1 MLQMVEMDLHLQL
14 EDMHLEM
21 ECLFPRR
28 LALQLT
34 KLICLYLIKPP
45 QKRWL
50 LSKEIPQIMQHNPG
64 KDCTQVSWRLEENFS
79 RIVSIQHFQ
88 VYKQRW

>member
-1 MLQMVEMDLHLQL
+1 MVEMDLLLQL

-34 KLICLYLIKPP
+34 IFFGYIVTYYLIKPP

-50 LSKEIPQIMQHNPG
+50 LSKEIPQILQHNPG
-64 KDCTQVSWRLEENFS
+64 KDCTQVSWLLEEDCS
-79 RIVSIQHFQ
+79 WIVSILETFPGL
-88 VYKQRW
+88 